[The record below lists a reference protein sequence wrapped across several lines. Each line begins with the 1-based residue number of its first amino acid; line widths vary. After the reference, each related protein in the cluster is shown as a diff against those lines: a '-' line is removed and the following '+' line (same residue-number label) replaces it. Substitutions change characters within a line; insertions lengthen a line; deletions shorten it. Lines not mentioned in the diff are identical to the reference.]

1 MTKTVKILLTGLSV
15 LVLLLVLVNIFIGIG
30 NQSIQSEVSE
40 RQQVIAQTMQLEALN
55 RQLINVLANLA
66 LKTNDEPLMG
76 VLAAAGI
83 NLQTGPANQTAGE
96 VRQVWTTRT
105 ISKRHRRSGEE
116 AAVPAASS
124 LQPAAGYHSW

>member
-1 MTKTVKILLTGLSV
+1 MSQKLKMVLTGLSV
-15 LVLLLVLVNIFIGIG
+15 LVLLLVLLNIVIGIG
-30 NQSIQSEVSE
+30 NQSIQTEVSE

-83 NLQTGPANQTAGE
+83 NLQTGAQTNSQAKPPA
-96 VRQVWTTRT
+96 
-105 ISKRHRRSGEE
+105 K
-116 AAVPAASS
+116 
-124 LQPAAGYHSW
+124 

>member
-1 MTKTVKILLTGLSV
+1 MSPKIKYLLTGFSV
-15 LVLLLVLVNIFIGIG
+15 VVLLLVLVNVVISVG
-30 NQSIQSEVSE
+30 NQSMQSEVSE

-83 NLQTGPANQTAGE
+83 NLQAGPQTNS
-96 VRQVWTTRT
+96 QT
-105 ISKRHRRSGEE
+105 KP
-116 AAVPAASS
+116 PAK
-124 LQPAAGYHSW
+124 

>member
-15 LVLLLVLVNIFIGIG
+15 LLLLLVLVNIFIGIG

-76 VLAAAGI
+76 VLASAGI
-83 NLQTGPANQTAGE
+83 NLQTAPQTKAPA
-96 VRQVWTTRT
+96 
-105 ISKRHRRSGEE
+105 K
-116 AAVPAASS
+116 
-124 LQPAAGYHSW
+124 

>member
-1 MTKTVKILLTGLSV
+1 MTKKAKIILTSLSV

-30 NQSIQSEVSE
+30 NQSIQSDVSE
-40 RQQVIAQTMQLEALN
+40 RQQVIAHTMQLEALN

-83 NLQTGPANQTAGE
+83 NLQAGPQT
-96 VRQVWTTRT
+96 
-105 ISKRHRRSGEE
+105 K
-116 AAVPAASS
+116 PATK
-124 LQPAAGYHSW
+124 

>member
-1 MTKTVKILLTGLSV
+1 MGALGASGQLDPLVDAAGESSRKLVESLREFMSQRAKILLTGLSV
-15 LVLLLVLVNIFIGIG
+15 LVLLLVLVNIVIGIG
-30 NQSIQSEVSE
+30 NQSVQSEVSE

-83 NLQTGPANQTAGE
+83 NLQAGPQPNSQTKPP
-96 VRQVWTTRT
+96 T
-105 ISKRHRRSGEE
+105 K
-116 AAVPAASS
+116 
-124 LQPAAGYHSW
+124 

>member
-1 MTKTVKILLTGLSV
+1 MTKKTKILLTVSSV

-30 NQSIQSEVSE
+30 NQSIQSEVSD
-40 RQQVIAQTMQLEALN
+40 RQQIIAQTMQLEGLN

-83 NLQTGPANQTAGE
+83 NLQSDPQAKAPA
-96 VRQVWTTRT
+96 
-105 ISKRHRRSGEE
+105 K
-116 AAVPAASS
+116 
-124 LQPAAGYHSW
+124 

>member
-1 MTKTVKILLTGLSV
+1 ML
-15 LVLLLVLVNIFIGIG
+15 LLLVLVNIFIGFG

-76 VLAAAGI
+76 VLASAGI
-83 NLQTGPANQTAGE
+83 NLQAGPSQFTD
-96 VRQVWTTRT
+96 
-105 ISKRHRRSGEE
+105 KP
-116 AAVPAASS
+116 PAK
-124 LQPAAGYHSW
+124 

>member
-1 MTKTVKILLTGLSV
+1 MTKKVKILLTALSV

-30 NQSIQSEVSE
+30 NQSIQSDVSE
-40 RQQVIAQTMQLEALN
+40 RQQIIGQTMQLEALN

-83 NLQTGPANQTAGE
+83 NLQAGPQTKPSA
-96 VRQVWTTRT
+96 
-105 ISKRHRRSGEE
+105 K
-116 AAVPAASS
+116 
-124 LQPAAGYHSW
+124 

>member
-1 MTKTVKILLTGLSV
+1 MSQKAKIVLTGLSV
-15 LVLLLVLVNIFIGIG
+15 LVLLLVLINIVIGVG

-40 RQQVIAQTMQLEALN
+40 RQQIIAQTMQLEALN

-83 NLQTGPANQTAGE
+83 NLQTGPQTNT
-96 VRQVWTTRT
+96 QT
-105 ISKRHRRSGEE
+105 KP
-116 AAVPAASS
+116 PAK
-124 LQPAAGYHSW
+124 

>member
-1 MTKTVKILLTGLSV
+1 MVLTGLSV
-15 LVLLLVLVNIFIGIG
+15 LVLLLVLLNIVIGIG
-30 NQSIQSEVSE
+30 NQSIQTEVSE

-83 NLQTGPANQTAGE
+83 NLQTGAQTNSPA
-96 VRQVWTTRT
+96 
-105 ISKRHRRSGEE
+105 KP
-116 AAVPAASS
+116 PAK
-124 LQPAAGYHSW
+124 

>member
-1 MTKTVKILLTGLSV
+1 MGALGAPGQLDPLVDAASESSHKLIESLSEFMSQRAKILMTGLSV
-15 LVLLLVLVNIFIGIG
+15 LVLLLVLVNIVIGIG
-30 NQSIQSEVSE
+30 NQSVQSEVSE

-83 NLQTGPANQTAGE
+83 NLQAGLQTNS
-96 VRQVWTTRT
+96 QTKPPT
-105 ISKRHRRSGEE
+105 K
-116 AAVPAASS
+116 
-124 LQPAAGYHSW
+124 

>member
-1 MTKTVKILLTGLSV
+1 MGALGASGQLDPLVDATSESSHKLIESLREFMSQRAKILLTGLSV
-15 LVLLLVLVNIFIGIG
+15 LVLLLVLVNIVIGIG
-30 NQSIQSEVSE
+30 NQSVQSEVSE

-83 NLQTGPANQTAGE
+83 NLQAGPQTKPP
-96 VRQVWTTRT
+96 T
-105 ISKRHRRSGEE
+105 K
-116 AAVPAASS
+116 
-124 LQPAAGYHSW
+124 

>member
-1 MTKTVKILLTGLSV
+1 MSKKAKIVLTGLSV
-15 LVLLLVLVNIFIGIG
+15 VVLLLVLVNIFIGIG

-76 VLAAAGI
+76 VLSAAGI
-83 NLQTGPANQTAGE
+83 NLQTGAQTKPPA
-96 VRQVWTTRT
+96 
-105 ISKRHRRSGEE
+105 K
-116 AAVPAASS
+116 
-124 LQPAAGYHSW
+124 

>member
-1 MTKTVKILLTGLSV
+1 MTKRFKILLTTLSALA
-15 LVLLLVLVNIFIGIG
+15 LVLVLVNIFISIG

-40 RQQVIAQTMQLEALN
+40 RQQIIAQTMQLEALN

-83 NLQTGPANQTAGE
+83 NLQAGPQNTPPG
-96 VRQVWTTRT
+96 
-105 ISKRHRRSGEE
+105 K
-116 AAVPAASS
+116 
-124 LQPAAGYHSW
+124 

>member
-1 MTKTVKILLTGLSV
+1 MSPKAKLLQTGLSIM
-15 LVLLLVLVNIFIGIG
+15 VLLLVLVNIFIGIG

-76 VLAAAGI
+76 VLATAGI
-83 NLQTGPANQTAGE
+83 NLQTAPQTKPPA
-96 VRQVWTTRT
+96 
-105 ISKRHRRSGEE
+105 K
-116 AAVPAASS
+116 
-124 LQPAAGYHSW
+124 